1 MTNEVGLVGS
11 PSTTAKVTVDIM
23 EDATDAPLR
32 GQVVSLVHPLSD
44 SYLIA
49 IGTVTDIRTSNRW
62 HEDANMRGVLKTHGS
77 LPHLSDVG
85 DVRTADVAI
94 QAVYEAQTE
103 NPSEGDP
110 PNESAASL
118 GMSPTT
124 GARVRRITDEYLKQ
138 LLRKHEGKTIAL
150 GKIHGMEDVLLPMFV
165 RHFGSPS
172 EGGAG
177 ESYHTGIFGMTGSG
191 KTGFA
196 TYLLGAYALRTA
208 MSIFVIDPQGQFA
221 TEHELPFGLQ
231 DWMRSNGREVQV
243 LSLTRNL
250 RLPQDA
256 PFLAS
261 LLEST
266 RFFRDHLGIRGPD
279 QRGSAVAEFERVLA
293 AQTGWTDSDS
303 AELLRTVLGE
313 IEDDHRALE
322 RIYSGKPYRER
333 LKENL
338 QAILNNSEEF
348 ESVLSI
354 FQPLHS
360 LFTRHGPGGESRTHI
375 WGVLQT
381 LLEPSDTARPFVIL
395 DVSGGEGQEGEDSPA
410 TILESASV
418 KAHILRRVCSM
429 LESVA
434 RQKFQQGE
442 SLNTM
447 VVFDEAQRFAP
458 ETAEEDEIASLSRRL
473 VDYVRETRKYGL
485 GWTFITQEI
494 NSLRRGIYS
503 QLSIRAFGFGLTSG
517 TERIRLN
524 ETIGEPEAIELYRS
538 FVHPRAVQPSKYP
551 FMITGPV
558 SPLSFT
564 GSPLFLSVYTDF
576 DEFKRDNGFD

>member
-62 HEDANMRGVLKTHGS
+62 HEDSNMRGVLKRHGS
-77 LPHLSDVG
+77 LPHLSAEG

-94 QAVYEAQTE
+94 QAVYEAQYE
-103 NPSEGDP
+103 DPSQGDP
-110 PNESAASL
+110 PTESAAAL

-124 GARVRRITDEYLKQ
+124 GANVRRVTDGFLRD
-138 LLRKHEGKTIAL
+138 LLRKHSDETISL
-150 GKIHGMEDVLLPMFV
+150 GTIYGMEDVRLPMVF
-165 RHFGSPS
+165 RHFGAST

-177 ESYHTGIFGMTGSG
+177 EAYHSGVFGMTGSG
-191 KTGFA
+191 KSGFA
-196 TYLLGAYALRTA
+196 TYFLGAYARQSS

-221 TEHELPFGLQ
+221 TERGLPFEIQ
-231 DWMRSNGREVQV
+231 EWMRSNGRRVDV

-250 RLPQDA
+250 RLPKDA
-256 PFLAS
+256 PFLTN
-261 LLEST
+261 LLEGT
-266 RFFRDHLGIRGPD
+266 RFFRDYLNVRGGE
-279 QRGSAVAEFERVLA
+279 QRESAVAEFERMLDR
-293 AQTGWTDSDS
+293 QQNWEDTDSE
-303 AELLRTVLGE
+303 ELLRTVLTNLSQDE
-313 IEDDHRALE
+313 RALQ
-322 RIYSGKPYRER
+322 RIYAGESYRDR
-333 LKENL
+333 LRETL
-338 QAILNNSEEF
+338 HTLLTDEDEF
-348 ESVLSI
+348 EQIMSL

-360 LFTRHGPGGESRTHI
+360 LFTPYGPEGERRRHI
-375 WGVLQT
+375 WGILQAV
-381 LLEPSDTARPFVIL
+381 LEPTSSSRPYVVL
-395 DVSGGEGQEGEDSPA
+395 DVSGGEPQGGEDSPA
-410 TILESASV
+410 GILESAGV

-429 LESVA
+429 LESA
-434 RQKFQQGE
+434 AKQKYREGQ

-447 VVFDEAQRFAP
+447 VVLDEAQRFAA
-458 ETAEEDEIASLSRRL
+458 ETADEDEVTNLSRRL

-485 GWTFITQEI
+485 GWTFITQEV

-503 QLSIRAFGFGLTSG
+503 QLRVRAFGYGLTSG
-517 TERIRLN
+517 TELARLR
-524 ETIGEPEAIELYRS
+524 ETIGDPESLELYRS
-538 FVHPRAVQPSKYP
+538 FVDPQSVRPSKYP

-576 DEFKRDNGFD
+576 DKFKSDNGFD